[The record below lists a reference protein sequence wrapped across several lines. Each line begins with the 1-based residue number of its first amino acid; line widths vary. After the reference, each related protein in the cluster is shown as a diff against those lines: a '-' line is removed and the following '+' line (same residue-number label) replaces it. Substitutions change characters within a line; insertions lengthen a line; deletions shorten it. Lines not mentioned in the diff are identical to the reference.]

1 MIEPRAL
8 NGVGKAMIIHFA
20 LFAALIP
27 AVLAAQTPPTPLP
40 TPPGVNPPS
49 AAVARSVIPV
59 DRVVAI
65 VGDQPVLW
73 TQVLTAINQRR
84 AQGMPLPADSAG
96 QAALARTVL
105 NELVDEEILV
115 QKAKELKLEAGESE
129 IASAVD
135 RQIRNVRSQ
144 FQSEEQYRTELR
156 NAGMGSPEEY
166 RRSLLEQFRKQ
177 NLQQKAF
184 GELRK
189 LAKPVNVTEEEVT
202 AAFEQSRPELQKRPA
217 SVTFRQIVVAPKA
230 SPEAKARAKARAD
243 SLLVELKSGGDF
255 ENIAKRESMDPG
267 TKAVGGDLGWNR
279 RGSGLVPEFEG
290 MMFALR
296 PGDLSPVFETSFG
309 YHIVR
314 VDRVQAAEVK
324 ARHILIAPT
333 IDSADVARAK
343 VEADSV
349 AAQWRRGVSY
359 DSLSKKHHDPTEEK
373 GVLQP
378 FVRDSLPA
386 SYQAALTGAKEGDIT
401 APFQLANPRGQPKY
415 AVLQIVTETAAGE
428 YVVSEIRDR
437 IRAQLSEER
446 AIRQMLDSL
455 RKQTYVSLRL

>member
-8 NGVGKAMIIHFA
+8 RGVGMAMMKRFA
-20 LFAALIP
+20 LAAVFAP
-27 AVLAAQTPPTPLP
+27 AVVAAQTPTTPLP
-40 TPPGVNPPS
+40 TPPGVNPPG
-49 AAVARSVIPV
+49 AVTRGEIPV

-84 AQGMPLPADSAG
+84 AQGMPLPPDSAG
-96 QAALARTVL
+96 QAALARSVL

-115 QKAKELKLEAGESE
+115 QKAKQLKLEATESE
-129 IASAVD
+129 IATAVD
-135 RQIRNVRSQ
+135 RQIRSVRSQ
-144 FQSEEQYRTELR
+144 FQSEEEYRTELR
-156 NAGMGSPEEY
+156 NAGMGSPDEY
-166 RRSLLEQFRKQ
+166 RRSLVEQFRKQ

-202 AAFEQSRPELQKRPA
+202 AAFEQSRAELQKRPA
-217 SVTFRQIVVAPKA
+217 SVTFRQIIVTPKA

-243 SLLVELKSGGDF
+243 SLLVELKNGGDF

-296 PGDLSPVFETSFG
+296 PGDLSPVFETAFG

-343 VEADSV
+343 IEADSV
-349 AAQWRRGVSY
+349 AAQWRRGVPF
-359 DSLSKKHHDPTEEK
+359 DSLSKRHHDPTEEK

-378 FVRDSLPA
+378 FVRDSLPV
-386 SYQAALTGAKEGDIT
+386 SYQTALAGAKEGDIT
-401 APFQLANPRGQPKY
+401 EPFQLANPRGQPKY

-455 RKQTYVSLRL
+455 RERTYVSLRL